1 MSWKQRKNRE
11 RRTDLRT
18 SMLIDAAINAVLT
31 NHLIP
36 VAEELIDQGIDPNL
50 ILRVLTR
57 PAERRRYGELYES
70 YQSLVFH

>member
-57 PAERRRYGELYES
+57 QPSEGAMANYTNRTS
-70 YQSLVFH
+70 H